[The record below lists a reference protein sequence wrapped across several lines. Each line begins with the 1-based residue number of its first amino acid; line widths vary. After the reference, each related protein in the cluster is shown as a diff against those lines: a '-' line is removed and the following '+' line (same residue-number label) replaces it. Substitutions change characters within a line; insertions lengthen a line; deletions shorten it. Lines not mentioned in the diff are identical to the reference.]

1 MDHLQACIQFAFAVF
16 PEPAAFFQPRE
27 GPFYNPPF
35 GQHGERM
42 QFVALDDLNRGIEP
56 LHHAVGKR
64 LARVAAIGQQA
75 LHQFQIRLAPVD
87 GGQSAVAIGHLGRGY
102 GDGMR
107 QSLRVNR
114 DVTLDAGDFLACVV
128 ALLLGAVRVLH
139 ALRVNDQ
146 KAGQGVAPQF
156 LAGLA
161 NGFFLR
167 PAPGRLLPHYRA
179 RSTWRNTS
187 RP

>member
-1 MDHLQACIQFAFAVF
+1 
-16 PEPAAFFQPRE
+16 
-27 GPFYNPPF
+27 
-35 GQHGERM
+35 M
-42 QFVALDDLNRGIEP
+42 QFVALYDLNCGIDP
-56 LHHAVGKR
+56 IHHAVGKR
-64 LARVAAIGQQA
+64 LARVAAISEQA
-75 LHQFQIRLAPVD
+75 VHQPQIRLAPVD
-87 GGQSAVAIGHLGRGY
+87 SGQSAVAVRHLGRGY

-107 QSLRVNR
+107 QSLRVNG

-128 ALLLGAVRVLH
+128 ALLVGAVGVLY

-167 PAPGRLLPHYRA
+167 PAPGRSLRPYRA

>member
-1 MDHLQACIQFAFAVF
+1 MDHLQACIQFAFAIL

-27 GPFYNPPF
+27 GPFYDPPF
-35 GQHGERM
+35 GQHGKRM
-42 QFVALDDLNRGIEP
+42 QFVAFDDLNRGIEP

-87 GGQSAVAIGHLGRGY
+87 GGQSAVAVRHLGRGY
-102 GDGMR
+102 GDGMG
-107 QSLRVNR
+107 QSLRVNG
-114 DVTLDAGDFLACVV
+114 DVTLDAGNLLACVV
-128 ALLLGAVRVLH
+128 ALLIGAVGVLH

-146 KAGQGVAPQF
+146 EAGQGVAPQF

-167 PAPGRLLPHYRA
+167 LAPGRSLGPHRA